1 MDAFDPSFDDWASDH
16 VLSGANWNEEEYNS
30 RIVQSPLNASLA
42 GDTDS
47 LIITASFM
55 ASWADRGV
63 ASVSHGFF
71 DPQEI
76 CKQAQFNDAYHLPPA
91 RTAFLYANQQN
102 LAGSTGF
109 VLPYNQEESP

>member
-76 CKQAQFNDAYHLPPA
+76 CKQAQFYMQINKILLVPQALFYPTTRKRAHRFHPDAL
-91 RTAFLYANQQN
+91 
-102 LAGSTGF
+102 
-109 VLPYNQEESP
+109 